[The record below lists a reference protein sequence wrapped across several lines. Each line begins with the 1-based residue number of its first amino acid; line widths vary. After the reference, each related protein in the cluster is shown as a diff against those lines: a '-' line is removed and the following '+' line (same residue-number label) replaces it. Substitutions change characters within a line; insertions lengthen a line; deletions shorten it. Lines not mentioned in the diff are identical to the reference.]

1 MYYIFAFRSR
11 AESMGLYQRLI
22 AAKLNAKLVSTP
34 RNISIGCGLSV
45 KVATDDFLA
54 AQDNLGAC
62 STSTYLGAYLYNG
75 ESIER
80 VV

>member
-45 KVATDDFLA
+45 KVATDDFVSATDL
-54 AQDNLGAC
+54 LGAC
-62 STSTYLGAYLYNG
+62 STSTYLGAYFYNG
-75 ESIER
+75 QDIEKA
-80 VV
+80 